1 MCGRYT
7 LTDPGAELLRHFQLD
22 SLPPDYRPRYNIAPT
37 QQVLAVIAGDKGRR
51 AGYLRWGLIPSW
63 AKDPSIG
70 SRMINARGET
80 VAEKPSFRTALRRRR
95 CLIPADGFY
104 EWQARNGRKQP
115 IRFTAKDGAVFAFAG
130 LWESWR
136 PAGPSPQAGPDRRG
150 SDRGIAD
157 RAATDRTGVNRTDS
171 AAETGPPPPE
181 EVIHTCT
188 IITTDA
194 NEFVRPVHH
203 RMPVIISPDD
213 YDLWLD
219 REIDD
224 AEAVLPL
231 LKGAPEDAL
240 QMYEVSVFV
249 NSARNESPQ
258 CIAPLVE

>member
-22 SLPPDYRPRYNIAPT
+22 ALPPDYSPRYNIAPT
-37 QQVLAVIAGDKGRR
+37 QPVVAVIADEKGRR
-51 AGYLRWGLIPSW
+51 AGYLRWGLIPRW
-63 AKDPSIG
+63 AKDPAIG
-70 SRMINARGET
+70 SRMINARAET

-95 CLIPADGFY
+95 CLLPADGFY
-104 EWQARNGRKQP
+104 EWQVRNGRKQP
-115 IRFTAKDGAVFAFAG
+115 VRFTASKGGLFAFAA

-136 PAGPSPQAGPDRRG
+136 PKSVTPPRQTGTASPD
-150 SDRGIAD
+150 
-157 RAATDRTGVNRTDS
+157 
-171 AAETGPPPPE
+171 

-203 RMPVIISPDD
+203 RMPVILHPDD

-219 REIDD
+219 RDIQDP
-224 AEAVLPL
+224 EAVLPL
-231 LKGAPEDAL
+231 LKSAPEGAL
-240 QMYEVSVFV
+240 QMYDVSVFV
-249 NSARNESPQ
+249 NSARNESPR

>member
-7 LTDPGAELLRHFQLD
+7 LTDPGAELLRHFQLT

-37 QQVLAVIAGDKGRR
+37 QPVLAVISDENGRR

-80 VAEKPSFRTALRRRR
+80 VAAKPSFRTALRRRR

-104 EWQARNGRKQP
+104 EWQTRNGRKQP
-115 IRFTAKDGAVFAFAG
+115 IRFVARNGGVFAFAG
-130 LWESWR
+130 LWETWR
-136 PAGPSPQAGPDRRG
+136 APSPSP
-150 SDRGIAD
+150 
-157 RAATDRTGVNRTDS
+157 GVDS
-171 AAETGPPPPE
+171 AHPGNSGAGTPPAD

-203 RMPVIISPDD
+203 RMPVILSPED

-219 REIDD
+219 RDIDD
-224 AEAVLPL
+224 PEAVLPL

>member
-7 LTDPGAELLRHFQLD
+7 LTDPGAELLRHFQLT

-37 QQVLAVIAGDKGRR
+37 QPVTAVIADESGRR

-63 AKDPSIG
+63 AKDPAIG
-70 SRMINARGET
+70 NRMINARGET

-95 CLIPADGFY
+95 CLIPVDGFY
-104 EWQARNGRKQP
+104 EWQGRNGRKQP
-115 IRFTAKDGAVFAFAG
+115 VRFVAADGGVFAFAG

-136 PAGPSPQAGPDRRG
+136 PPDPKGG
-150 SDRGIAD
+150 S
-157 RAATDRTGVNRTDS
+157 TDG
-171 AAETGPPPPE
+171 
-181 EVIHTCT
+181 EVIYTCT

-203 RMPVIISPDD
+203 RMPVIVPPED

-219 REIDD
+219 REIQDP
-224 AEAVLPL
+224 EAVLPL

-240 QMYEVSVFV
+240 EMYDVSTFV
-249 NSARNESPQ
+249 NSARNEAPE
-258 CIAPLVE
+258 CIAPLTE